1 MLISA
6 AQTWL
11 QETIPYGV
19 PRTYDL
25 GLGPGHEVTIT
36 LIDANHCPGS
46 TMWVMG
52 LNASARRAASRSTQ
66 LLTPAIGS

>member
-1 MLISA
+1 MFMSA

-52 LNASARRAASRSTQ
+52 LNAARAASRSTQ
-66 LLTPAIGS
+66 TLTPAIGS